1 MTFALV
7 DVYLFMCQ
15 ILLRRKSRNRILFPS
30 DSYANSLN
38 HQPFGSVK
46 KKKKETNL
54 TDVFLY

>member
-1 MTFALV
+1 MMFTLV

-15 ILLRRKSRNRILFPS
+15 ILLRRKPRNRILFPS

-54 TDVFLY
+54 